1 MKRNLT
7 HEEERIIRMHHHEF
21 KGLTLSETAKVLELT
36 EPYLR
41 AALAE
46 IKRKAPSMFPILT
59 PRQVAVRTGWENGL
73 SQAAIAAGLDLT
85 EAQVKQD
92 CNYLYKHNFIAS
104 RPVTVAYADHMDEKV
119 IQRF

>member
-7 HEEERIIRMHHHEF
+7 HLEERIIRYHHHEF
-21 KGLTLSETAKVLELT
+21 KGLTFSETAKVCELT
-36 EPYLR
+36 EPDLR

-46 IKRKAPSMFPILT
+46 IKRKAPQLFPILT
-59 PRQVAVRTGWENGL
+59 PRQVAVRTGWENNL
-73 SQAAIAAGLDLT
+73 SQAAIAAGLELT

-92 CNYLYKHNFIAS
+92 YEFLRVHKFVAA
-104 RPVTVAYADHMDEKV
+104 RPVTVAYADHMDDKI